1 MNTDFLLLVSYLQ
14 NIQHSAVL
22 LVNIQSAA
30 IVIVKHKKVHMKRVS
45 YLATALMAAWMLQ
58 SCGGNTN
65 TAKHEDAVDS
75 AKAVNKE
82 TAPVDKES
90 SDFAVKAADGGML
103 EVRLGKLAQDKAV
116 NPRVK
121 EFGAMMVRD
130 HSKADD
136 ELKAIAAGKN
146 ITLPDS
152 VGKDFQ
158 EHIRNMEKLSGKDFD
173 KHYMDMMVSD
183 HKDDIKMFEKASR
196 DLTDPEL
203 KTFASNILPTLK
215 AHQDSAKAVYETIK
229 KK

>member
-1 MNTDFLLLVSYLQ
+1 
-14 NIQHSAVL
+14 
-22 LVNIQSAA
+22 
-30 IVIVKHKKVHMKRVS
+30 MKRVS
-45 YLATALMAAWMLQ
+45 YLATALMTAWMLQ
-58 SCGGNTN
+58 SCGSNTN

-90 SDFAVKAADGGML
+90 SDFAVKAADGGMM

-136 ELKAIAAGKN
+136 ELKAIAANKN

-152 VGKDFQ
+152 VGNDFQ
-158 EHIRNMEKLSGKDFD
+158 EHIRDMEKLSGKDFD

-183 HKDDIKMFEKASR
+183 HKDDIKMFDKAAS

-203 KTFASNILPTLK
+203 KTFASNTLPTLR
-215 AHQDSAKAVYETIK
+215 AHQDSAKAIYEVVK

>member
-1 MNTDFLLLVSYLQ
+1 
-14 NIQHSAVL
+14 
-22 LVNIQSAA
+22 
-30 IVIVKHKKVHMKRVS
+30 MKRVS

-58 SCGGNTN
+58 SCGGGTN

-75 AKAVNKE
+75 AQAVNKE

-130 HSKADD
+130 HSKAGD
-136 ELKAIAAGKN
+136 ELKTIAGNKN

-152 VGKDFQ
+152 VGNDHQ
-158 EHIRNMEKLSGKDFD
+158 EHIRDMEKLSGKDFD
-173 KHYMDMMVSD
+173 KHYMDMMVSG
-183 HKDDIKMFEKASR
+183 HKDNIDMFEKAANS
-196 DLTDPEL
+196 LSDPDL
-203 KTFASNILPTLK
+203 KTFASNTLPTLRV
-215 AHQDSAKAVYETIK
+215 HQDSAKAVYEAIK